1 MDAVWNFFGDWN
13 VDFCLASIPILLLFL
28 HFYMKNRE
36 IPLKDTLYFRDTMVM
51 TLVTILF
58 GIVGAAVCAHWK
70 QVPYWL
76 IYLFNVLYYIGS
88 LLTAFCAF
96 RYTMETLHMADRIDK
111 KWFTLSAIPVAVM
124 AIVVITT
131 PWHAC
136 FFTIDP
142 DLGVLQGPLYVTF
155 YGFLLFYLVFCF
167 IAAATSENKENK
179 EQIDGLFLSGAL
191 IAAGTILE
199 AIDWQTFFLPF
210 FITLGVSCIYITV
223 RNPDLFKDKKTGL
236 LSSAAFNLLMK
247 EPLKHHQACGFGFAI
262 RSYNQ
267 CRVSYGSAV
276 VDRYLSHFGE
286 YIRNEFPK
294 KYCFYLD
301 NGHFLIVSPGF
312 MDIHAAIAKI
322 HQQFKGPWIREGES
336 ASFDIGCCYIDNRLN
351 YSSPAELRESLEL
364 AFNDIDT
371 LEHKDIVVDEKYKQR
386 AERQTHIRKIL
397 RKAIETDSIEIFLQP
412 LMDAKTEELTG
423 AEAFARLRDDDGT
436 IIPPGD
442 FIELSNSI
450 GVINA
455 LDDQVFDK
463 TCQFISAGGLTRCNM
478 NWIHVN
484 LAPTQCLNLD
494 LADHL
499 NEIRRRYF
507 IPFFTIR
514 LELIEDGA
522 LNPSGKKQINL
533 LKEMGFDIVLD
544 DYGTGYSNA
553 SRMKDL
559 PFSEIK
565 IDISLVKDYCS
576 HPDPYLPNLVSTM
589 HALGLMIT
597 AEGIETKEMADKMK
611 ALGVDHLQGYYY
623 SKPLS
628 IPDFLQKYSK

>member
-70 QVPYWL
+70 QVFYWL

-142 DLGVLQGPLYVTF
+142 DLGVLQGPLYVPF

-179 EQIDGLFLSGAL
+179 EQIDGL
-191 IAAGTILE
+191 
-199 AIDWQTFFLPF
+199 
-210 FITLGVSCIYITV
+210 
-223 RNPDLFKDKKTGL
+223 L

-322 HQQFKGPWIREGES
+322 HQQFKDPWIREGES

-351 YSSPAELRESLEL
+351 YSSPAELCESLEL

-397 RKAIETDSIEIFLQP
+397 RKAIETDSIEIFL
-412 LMDAKTEELTG
+412 
-423 AEAFARLRDDDGT
+423 
-436 IIPPGD
+436 
-442 FIELSNSI
+442 
-450 GVINA
+450 
-455 LDDQVFDK
+455 
-463 TCQFISAGGLTRCNM
+463 
-478 NWIHVN
+478 
-484 LAPTQCLNLD
+484 
-494 LADHL
+494 
-499 NEIRRRYF
+499 
-507 IPFFTIR
+507 
-514 LELIEDGA
+514 
-522 LNPSGKKQINL
+522 
-533 LKEMGFDIVLD
+533 
-544 DYGTGYSNA
+544 
-553 SRMKDL
+553 
-559 PFSEIK
+559 
-565 IDISLVKDYCS
+565 
-576 HPDPYLPNLVSTM
+576 
-589 HALGLMIT
+589 
-597 AEGIETKEMADKMK
+597 
-611 ALGVDHLQGYYY
+611 
-623 SKPLS
+623 
-628 IPDFLQKYSK
+628 